1 MTVIRVD
8 QGMAAAAAA
17 ALPDK
22 VDKEL
27 RTRYRQLRVML
38 HTAGLA
44 ATYAF
49 IASKAKDPDDSA
61 GSADQAKLA
70 AAYREAAE
78 GIVSRLAGQ
87 SLLAA
92 DPEQM
97 SARHVLEELG
107 RMDPVQY
114 ARASAEASAFVGWL
128 SRLADAVDQ
137 EGGADA

>member
-8 QGMAAAAAA
+8 QGLAAAAAA
-17 ALPDK
+17 ALPEK
-22 VDKEL
+22 VNKEL
-27 RTRYRQLRVML
+27 RTRYHQLRVML

-49 IASKAKDPDDSA
+49 IASKTKDPDDSA

-70 AAYREAAE
+70 AAYRDAAV
-78 GIVSRLAGQ
+78 GILSRLARRG
-87 SLLAA
+87 LLAA

-97 SARHVLEELG
+97 SAREVLRELG
-107 RMDPVQY
+107 GMDPVRY
-114 ARASAEASAFVGWL
+114 ARASAEAAAFVRWL
-128 SRLADAVDQ
+128 SRLADAVFQ